1 MATESQLPAD
11 VPLAP
16 SPSSPA
22 NLFAL
27 WWGILIG
34 PLAWATDLGI
44 SYPIAHL
51 LCEFNDGWGLYAIT
65 VCMLA
70 LAASGALVARH
81 ELALVPL
88 APGEKLPRPMERSRF
103 MAQLGIALSV
113 LFIIV
118 ILAEWVPKLGMSPCQ

>member
-11 VPLAP
+11 APLP
-16 SPSSPA
+16 LIPSSPA

-44 SYPIAHL
+44 SYPIEQS
-51 LCEFNDGWGLYAIT
+51 LCRFNQAWGFHAIT
-65 VCMLA
+65 VCALA
-70 LAASGALVARH
+70 LAVSGVLVARR
-81 ELALVPL
+81 ELALVPRV
-88 APGEKLPRPMERSRF
+88 PGEERPRPIARSRF

-118 ILAEWVPKLGMSPCQ
+118 ILGEWVPKLGINPCQ